1 MTLGPLLVDVAGTE
15 LTAEDRRIL
24 AHPLVGAVILF
35 TRNFASIQQ
44 LEALVREIR
53 AIRHPSLLVTVD
65 HEGGRVQR
73 FRTGFTELPPQRAI
87 GHVYDL
93 DPEAGRRLAW
103 QCGWLLAAELRA
115 IGVDLSF
122 APCVDLDYEFYRP
135 ERWSDAAIL
144 EEHEFALELARAEIP
159 VIAPDVHDGRTLFK
173 HEGFRYAVYRR
184 AGGRWPELGTKD
196 DRQWMGR
203 FLARIHA
210 IGRTRAFRHRPRLD
224 WRVLGQD
231 TADYL
236 LDTGWIPSHIEA
248 AYETLA
254 EDVLALVEQ
263 RFDEAQPLRM
273 LRLHGDCH
281 PGNVLWTDSGPHF
294 VDLDDCMT
302 GPAVQDLWMLL
313 SGRPEEMRQ
322 QLDDI
327 VEGYQEFG
335 DFEQHEVALIEPLR
349 TLRIMHYAGWL
360 ARRWQ
365 DPAFPRAFPWF
376 QEPKYWEQHV
386 LNLREQLS
394 AMEEGPF

>member
-1 MTLGPLLVDVAGTE
+1 MNAPHPYSALTPDVVVSAVEALGHRCDG
-15 LTAEDRRIL
+15 RIL
-24 AHPLVGAVILF
+24 ALNSYENRVYQVG
-35 TRNFASIQQ
+35 
-44 LEALVREIR
+44 REDTT
-53 AIRHPSLLVTVD
+53 PVV
-65 HEGGRVQR
+65 VK
-73 FRTGFTELPPQRAI
+73 
-87 GHVYDL
+87 
-93 DPEAGRRLAW
+93 
-103 QCGWLLAAELRA
+103 
-115 IGVDLSF
+115 
-122 APCVDLDYEFYRP
+122 FYRP
-135 ERWSDAAIL
+135 ERWPDAAIL

-159 VIAPDVHDGRTLFK
+159 VIAPDVHDGRSLFK
-173 HEGFRYAVYRR
+173 YEGFRYAVYPR

-203 FLARIHA
+203 FLARIHM

-231 TADYL
+231 TADFL
-236 LDTGWIPSHIEA
+236 LDSGWIPSHLEA
-248 AYETLA
+248 AYESLA
-254 EDVLALVEQ
+254 EDVLSLVEQ
-263 RFDEAQPLRM
+263 RFDEAQPLRT

-281 PGNVLWTDSGPHF
+281 PGNVLWTDKGPHF

-313 SGRPEEMRQ
+313 SGRTEEMRV

-327 VEGYQEFG
+327 VAGYQEFA
-335 DFEQHEVALIEPLR
+335 DFDHHETSLIEPLR

-360 ARRWQ
+360 ARRWD

-394 AMEEGPF
+394 AMEEAF

>member
-1 MTLGPLLVDVAGTE
+1 LTPDVVVSAVEALGHACDG
-15 LTAEDRRIL
+15 RIL
-24 AHPLVGAVILF
+24 ALNSYENRVYQVG
-35 TRNFASIQQ
+35 
-44 LEALVREIR
+44 REDTT
-53 AIRHPSLLVTVD
+53 PVV
-65 HEGGRVQR
+65 VK
-73 FRTGFTELPPQRAI
+73 
-87 GHVYDL
+87 
-93 DPEAGRRLAW
+93 
-103 QCGWLLAAELRA
+103 
-115 IGVDLSF
+115 
-122 APCVDLDYEFYRP
+122 FYRP

-159 VIAPDVHDGRTLFK
+159 VIAPDVHDGRTLFQ
-173 HEGFRYAVYRR
+173 HAGFRYAVYRR

-210 IGRTRAFRHRPRLD
+210 IGRTRAFRQRPRLD

-263 RFDEAQPLRM
+263 RFEEAQPLRM

-360 ARRWQ
+360 ARRWE